1 MLMGAPSSVGIS
13 DASSPGTT
21 VCVSYQMSSY
31 MNSRGANFLATAMLH
46 PGVSDLTGSFRLYK
60 KKALAE
66 LIKSCKT
73 KGYTFQME
81 MVVRAREQ
89 GFSIGE
95 VPITFVDRVFG
106 ESKLGANEIVSYLRG
121 LWTLFTTVS

>member
-1 MLMGAPSSVGIS
+1 MLW
-13 DASSPGTT
+13 
-21 VCVSYQMSSY
+21 
-31 MNSRGANFLATAMLH
+31 

-60 KKALAE
+60 KKVLVE
-66 LIKSCKT
+66 LIKSCRT

-81 MVVRAREQ
+81 MVVRARER
-89 GFSIGE
+89 GMSIAE

-106 ESKLGANEIVSYLRG
+106 ESKLGANEIVSYLKG